1 MGSGPVS
8 DPSGIVVAMDDPDQK
23 STYAAEDMVTTWLD
37 AVSPDTGVVQVTL
50 SRDGQQR
57 PVDFTPE
64 TEPRFSSPS
73 DVTQFVDQVMERLRQ
88 QARTYGSNYR
98 GREKRPVEVM
108 SFPGWKRA
116 TYRDGVIELPARE
129 RGGAWA
135 LRGFVVVHELAHH
148 LNTGVDGAIIDT
160 HGAGFRATMLR
171 LLEDIG
177 WTQIAA
183 MLREAHRQLGLDSRR
198 ASGDAMLEKVGK
210 ILRHAEGAATEAER
224 DAFLT
229 KAQELATTH
238 SIELAVAR
246 AAHEAD
252 EASPTPTFEP
262 LRLGHRGQQSNVRY
276 IELMLAIARAN
287 DLRCTIRSDNT
298 GVTLYGFQGDIDVAK
313 TLYVSL
319 VVQMVADADAY
330 IRSGAHRPVH
340 GRTARA
346 AFYSGWTERIEH
358 RLQRAQWAA
367 QASAG
372 AYERGIDETTGVSS
386 GAKLPALVAKEVEVR
401 DYFAYM
407 RRQHGVRGTW
417 RGSNGVADQRS
428 VERGHAAAERARLG
442 RAKELSA

>member
-1 MGSGPVS
+1 MA
-8 DPSGIVVAMDDPDQK
+8 SGIVVGMDDPDQR
-23 STYAAEDMVTTWLD
+23 STYAAEDMVTAWLD
-37 AVSPDTGVVQVTL
+37 AASPDTGVVQVTL
-50 SRDGQQR
+50 SRGGQR
-57 PVDFTPE
+57 RLVDFTPE
-64 TEPRFSSPS
+64 TEPRFTSPA
-73 DVTQFVDQVMERLRQ
+73 DVTAFVDQVLERLRQ
-88 QARTYGSNYR
+88 QARSYGSNYR
-98 GREKRPVEVM
+98 GRENRPVEVM
-108 SFPGWKRA
+108 SFSGWKKA
-116 TYRDGVIELPARE
+116 TYRDGAILLPERE

-160 HGAGFRATMLR
+160 HGAGFRATMVQ

-177 WTQIAA
+177 WTVIAA
-183 MLREAHRQLGLDSRR
+183 MLREAHHQLGLDGRR
-198 ASGDAMLEKVGK
+198 PHDDGMLAKVGK
-210 ILRHAEGAATEAER
+210 MLRHAEGAATEAER
-224 DAFLT
+224 DAFFT

-246 AAHEAD
+246 AAHETG
-252 EASPTPTFEP
+252 EATAAPTFEP
-262 LRLGHRGQQSNVRY
+262 VRLGHRGQQSNVRY

-287 DLRCTIRSDNT
+287 DLRCSIRGDNT
-298 GVTLYGFQGDIDVAK
+298 GVTLYGFQGDIDVTK

-346 AFYSGWTERIEH
+346 AFYSGWTSRIEH
-358 RLQRAQWAA
+358 RLQLAQRAA
-367 QASAG
+367 QVSAG
-372 AYERGIDETTGVSS
+372 AFEPVGDEPAGESS
-386 GAKLPALVAKEVEVR
+386 GVNLPALVAKEVEVH

-417 RGSNGVADQRS
+417 RGSNTVADERS
-428 VERGHAAAERARLG
+428 VAHGRAAAERARLG